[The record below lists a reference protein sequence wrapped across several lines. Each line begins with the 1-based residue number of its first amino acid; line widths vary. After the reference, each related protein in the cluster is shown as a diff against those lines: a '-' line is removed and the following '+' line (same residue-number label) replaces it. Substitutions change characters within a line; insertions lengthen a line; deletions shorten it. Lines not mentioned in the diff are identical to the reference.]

1 MSTSVP
7 DVLPG
12 RWRGRNPKF
21 WRGQQTKDHS
31 ANNKDRANR
40 SGIPPELVREPR
52 IRRVELCNLVQ
63 LHW

>member
-1 MSTSVP
+1 MYVRPRRPTRSLAGPASEILARTADKGP
-7 DVLPG
+7 
-12 RWRGRNPKF
+12 R
-21 WRGQQTKDHS
+21 
-31 ANNKDRANR
+31 ANNQDRANR